1 MANPNILSS
10 TSDYIPVQYQK
21 YMLITVV
28 KTAEAVDQERHG
40 INGNG
45 LGQFVTA
52 SEAI

>member
-1 MANPNILSS
+1 
-10 TSDYIPVQYQK
+10 
-21 YMLITVV
+21 MLITVV

>member
-1 MANPNILSS
+1 
-10 TSDYIPVQYQK
+10 
-21 YMLITVV
+21 MLITVV

-40 INGNG
+40 INGSG